1 MDADGYI
8 RVVDRLKDIIITG
21 GYNVAPSEIEAVI
34 VDMPGVV
41 EVCVISA
48 DDPKFGETPAAI
60 VHAPGAGLE
69 PDAVTAYCQER
80 LAGYKVPRRV
90 IVQDVP
96 LVRMASGK
104 IARRQIRDAHPELTA
119 AQPVS

>member
-1 MDADGYI
+1 
-8 RVVDRLKDIIITG
+8 
-21 GYNVAPSEIEAVI
+21 
-34 VDMPGVV
+34 MPGVV

-69 PDAVTAYCQER
+69 PDAVTAYCKER

-119 AQPVS
+119 APARLLTGGAALS